1 MVRQARVLPQPTQ
14 AARQPARRQ
23 ARLHRSICVSVACGY
38 YSALWRHA
46 LQVAAPLALCYN
58 RRTCLRPNQIVGD
71 VQEQGTIMDSNNN
84 GWSFVLG
91 LLCGVIAGAAGAA
104 LFVPRSGIE
113 TREQVTDRGI
123 ELKLRAED
131 TVKKAQDVANE
142 TVAKVQLAAQDLL
155 QRGPTVSD
163 ATS

>member
-1 MVRQARVLPQPTQ
+1 M
-14 AARQPARRQ
+14 
-23 ARLHRSICVSVACGY
+23 
-38 YSALWRHA
+38 
-46 LQVAAPLALCYN
+46 
-58 RRTCLRPNQIVGD
+58 
-71 VQEQGTIMDSNNN
+71 ESNNN

-91 LLCGVIAGAAGAA
+91 LICGVIAGAAGAA

-155 QRGPTVSD
+155 QRGPAASE